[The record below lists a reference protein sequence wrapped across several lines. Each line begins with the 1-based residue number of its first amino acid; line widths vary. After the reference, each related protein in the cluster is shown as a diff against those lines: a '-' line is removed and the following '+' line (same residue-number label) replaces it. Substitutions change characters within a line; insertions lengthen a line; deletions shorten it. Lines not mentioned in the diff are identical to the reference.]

1 VRVLRAGHDPEEYM
15 MVKRNGNTLRIAVQ
29 SNGRLTSYSLD
40 LLRGIGLEFED
51 HERRLFAR
59 CRNFDV
65 ELLFLR
71 DDDVPEY
78 VADGVAD
85 LGIVGLNVI
94 REQEADVEN
103 LVPLGFGFC
112 TLTLAVPNVSP
123 ASKPLDLAGLRIAT
137 THPRS
142 LSRFLVAEEIG
153 AEIIELHGGAE
164 IAPALDVADAICDL
178 VSTGTTLRM
187 HDLRRIGDVW
197 DSQAWLI
204 ANRDLE
210 ADPDRAALVKR
221 LRVRLDGLLTARR
234 LKCVTLNA
242 PAEALP
248 RILEI
253 LPGMRSPTVIP
264 LADTGMVAVHA
275 AAQEEVFW
283 EAMERLKE
291 AGATEILVLPVE
303 KVMR

>member
-1 VRVLRAGHDPEEYM
+1 MPR
-15 MVKRNGNTLRIAVQ
+15 RNGDNLRIAVQ

-51 HERRLFAR
+51 HERHLFAK
-59 CRNFDV
+59 CRNFDI

-71 DDDVPEY
+71 DDDIPEY

-94 REQEADVEN
+94 REKETKLERLA
-103 LVPLGFGFC
+103 PLGFGYC
-112 TLTLAVPNVSP
+112 TLTIAVPATSEVQR
-123 ASKPLDLAGLRIAT
+123 AEELAGKRIAT
-137 THPRS
+137 THPRA
-142 LSRFLVAEEIG
+142 LGRFLEQHGIDAETV
-153 AEIIELHGGAE
+153 ELSGGAE
-164 IAPALDVADAICDL
+164 IAPFLDVADAICDL
-178 VSTGTTLRM
+178 VSTGTTLRI
-187 HDLRRIGDVW
+187 HDLRRIADLW
-197 DSQAWLI
+197 DSEAWLVG
-204 ANRDLE
+204 NPDLGTGGS
-210 ADPDRAALVKR
+210 RSSLVNR

-234 LKCVTLNA
+234 LKYVTLNA
-242 PAEALP
+242 PEEALP
-248 RILEI
+248 RIREI

-264 LADTGMVAVHA
+264 LADSGMVAVHA

>member
-1 VRVLRAGHDPEEYM
+1 MPR
-15 MVKRNGNTLRIAVQ
+15 RNGESLRIAVQ
-29 SNGRLTSYSLD
+29 SNGRLTGYSLE
-40 LLRGIGLEFED
+40 LLKDIGLEFED
-51 HERRLFAR
+51 HERRLFTR

-71 DDDVPEY
+71 DDDIPEY

-94 REQEADVEN
+94 HEKRAEVDR

-112 TLTLAVPNVSP
+112 TLTLAVPAIASIRSP
-123 ASKPLDLAGLRIAT
+123 SELEGARIAT
-137 THPRS
+137 THPVS
-142 LSRFLVAEEIG
+142 LARYLDEKQIG
-153 AEIIELHGGAE
+153 AEIVELAGGAE

-178 VSTGTTLRM
+178 VSTGTTLRI
-187 HDLRRIGDVW
+187 HDLRRIGDLW
-197 DSQAWLI
+197 DSEAWLV
-204 ANRDLE
+204 ANPDLAE
-210 ADPDRAALVKR
+210 GSGRAALVQR

-234 LKCVTLNA
+234 LKYVTLNA
-242 PAEALP
+242 PREALP
-248 RILEI
+248 RIREI
-253 LPGMRSPTVIP
+253 LPGMRSPTVVP
-264 LADTGMVAVHA
+264 LADSGMVAVHA

>member
-1 VRVLRAGHDPEEYM
+1 MVR
-15 MVKRNGNTLRIAVQ
+15 RNGDSLRIAVQ
-29 SNGRLTSYSLD
+29 SNGRLTDYSLD

-51 HERRLFAR
+51 HERQLFAK

-71 DDDVPEY
+71 DDDIPEY
-78 VADGVAD
+78 VQDGVAD

-94 REQEADVEN
+94 REQEADLEQ

-112 TLTLAVPNVSP
+112 TLTLAVP
-123 ASKPLDLAGLRIAT
+123 ASSSIVDPDGLPGARIAT

-142 LSRFLVAEEIG
+142 LARYLSDEGID
-153 AEIIELHGGAE
+153 AEIVELRGGAE

-197 DSQAWLI
+197 DSEASLV
-204 ANRDLE
+204 ANHGLSTN
-210 ADPDRAALVKR
+210 PSRAALVRR

-234 LKCVTLNA
+234 LKYVTLNA
-242 PAEALP
+242 PEEALP

-253 LPGMRSPTVIP
+253 LPGLRSPTVIP

>member
-1 VRVLRAGHDPEEYM
+1 MPR
-15 MVKRNGNTLRIAVQ
+15 RNGKNLRIAVQ
-29 SNGRLTSYSLD
+29 SNGRLTNYSLE

-51 HERRLFAR
+51 HERRLFTK

-71 DDDVPEY
+71 DDDIPEY

-94 REQEADVEN
+94 HEKQADLARVA
-103 LVPLGFGFC
+103 PLGFGYC
-112 TLTLAVPNVSP
+112 TLTLAVPAQSRFTAP
-123 ASKPLDLAGLRIAT
+123 EELAGARIAT
-137 THPRS
+137 THPAS
-142 LSRFLVAEEIG
+142 LSRYLEERAIQ
-153 AEIIELHGGAE
+153 AEIVELSGGAE

-187 HDLRRIGDVW
+187 HDLLRIGDLW
-197 DSQAWLI
+197 DSEAWLV
-204 ANRDLE
+204 ANRRLSDS
-210 ADPDRAALVKR
+210 PNRAALVGR

-234 LKCVTLNA
+234 LKYVTLNA
-242 PAEALP
+242 PKEALP
-248 RILEI
+248 RIREI
-253 LPGMRSPTVIP
+253 LPGMRSPTVVP
-264 LADTGMVAVHA
+264 LADSGMVAVHA
-275 AAQEEVFW
+275 AAQEDVFW

>member
-1 VRVLRAGHDPEEYM
+1 M
-15 MVKRNGNTLRIAVQ
+15 MVKRNGDSLRIAVQ

-71 DDDVPEY
+71 DDDIPEY

-94 REQEADVEN
+94 REQEADLEEMVQ
-103 LVPLGFGFC
+103 LGFGFC
-112 TLTLAVPNVSP
+112 TLTLAVPNASP
-123 ASKPLDLAGLRIAT
+123 AMRPEDLAGSRIAT

-142 LSRFLVAEEIG
+142 LARFLASRDIG
-153 AEIIELHGGAE
+153 ADIVELHGGAE

-187 HDLRRIGDVW
+187 HDLRRIGDIW
-197 DSQAWLI
+197 DSQAWMVSNVDLKAD
-204 ANRDLE
+204 ANRS
-210 ADPDRAALVKR
+210 ALVSR

-234 LKCVTLNA
+234 LKYVTLNA

-248 RILEI
+248 RIREI
-253 LPGMRSPTVIP
+253 LPGMRSPTVVP
-264 LADTGMVAVHA
+264 LADSGMVAVHA

>member
-1 VRVLRAGHDPEEYM
+1 M
-15 MVKRNGNTLRIAVQ
+15 
-29 SNGRLTSYSLD
+29 
-40 LLRGIGLEFED
+40 GLEFED
-51 HERRLFAR
+51 HERRLFTR

-71 DDDVPEY
+71 DDDIPEY

-94 REQEADVEN
+94 HEKRAEVDR

-112 TLTLAVPNVSP
+112 TLTLAVPANASIRSP
-123 ASKPLDLAGLRIAT
+123 SDLEGTRIAT
-137 THPRS
+137 THPVALARY
-142 LSRFLVAEEIG
+142 LEEEGIVAEIV
-153 AEIIELHGGAE
+153 ELAGGAE

-178 VSTGTTLRM
+178 VSTGTTLRI
-187 HDLRRIGDVW
+187 HDLRRIGDLW
-197 DSQAWLI
+197 DSEAWLV
-204 ANRDLE
+204 ANPDLAE
-210 ADPDRAALVKR
+210 GSGRAALVQR

-234 LKCVTLNA
+234 LKYVTLNA
-242 PAEALP
+242 PREALP
-248 RILEI
+248 RIREI
-253 LPGMRSPTVIP
+253 LPGMRSPTVVP
-264 LADTGMVAVHA
+264 LADSGMVAVHA

>member
-1 VRVLRAGHDPEEYM
+1 
-15 MVKRNGNTLRIAVQ
+15 
-29 SNGRLTSYSLD
+29 
-40 LLRGIGLEFED
+40 
-51 HERRLFAR
+51 
-59 CRNFDV
+59 
-65 ELLFLR
+65 
-71 DDDVPEY
+71 

-85 LGIVGLNVI
+85 LGIVGQNVI
-94 REQEADVEN
+94 RERGADLEE
-103 LVPLGFGFC
+103 LVPLGFGYC
-112 TLTLAVPNVSP
+112 TLTLAVPTGSDAGAP
-123 ASKPLDLAGLRIAT
+123 ADLAGLRIAT

-142 LSRFLVAEEIG
+142 LHRYLEDQNISAD
-153 AEIIELHGGAE
+153 IIELHGGAE

-197 DSQAWLI
+197 DSQAWLV
-204 ANRDLE
+204 ANRGLPGE
-210 ADPDRAALVKR
+210 PQRAALAHR

-234 LKCVTLNA
+234 LKYVTLNA

-248 RILEI
+248 RIREI
-253 LPGMRSPTVIP
+253 LPGMRSPTVVP